1 MTETI
6 SVRRNL
12 ASKWWLFAL
21 DGLLVTLMGLLLC
34 FTQLVAAKAFLEIV
48 GLVLI
53 IASIIGAYVSAQ
65 ASSAGSVSAM
75 RWMTPVI
82 GCALGVFLFADPEHS
97 IRMLAWIFG
106 LGTLLV
112 GALQLSAG
120 LGMAGH
126 QARGLMITLG
136 ILALIAGFVMMSN
149 PLLTARI
156 LTIFFGIQFVLTGVL
171 RIGASMQLRSLDA

>member
-21 DGLLVTLMGLLLC
+21 DGFILTLMGLLLC
-34 FTQLVAAKAFLEIV
+34 FTQLVAAQAFLEVV
-48 GLVLI
+48 GLMLI
-53 IASIIGAYVSAQ
+53 IGSIIGVYVSAQ
-65 ASSAGSVSAM
+65 ATSAGSASAI
-75 RWMTPVI
+75 RWITPII
-82 GCALGVFLFADPEHS
+82 GCALGLFLLADPEQS
-97 IRMLAWIFG
+97 IKMLAWIFG

-120 LGMAGH
+120 LGLVGH
-126 QARGLMITLG
+126 QGRGLMITLG

-149 PLLTARI
+149 PLFTAHI
-156 LTIFFGIQFVLTGVL
+156 LSIFFGIQFFLTGVF
-171 RIGASMQLRSLDA
+171 RIGGAFQLRKLGD